1 MVIKMRL
8 FGGKKKEKPAD
19 PEEALNTINKLRG
32 TLDDM
37 DKRQKVLEAK
47 ARNELETA
55 KEKNRQKDKRGALY
69 SLKKKKMYEA
79 EVAKLD
85 AAKMNLEQQIFMIEG
100 AHTNVSVFESM
111 RAAQTTITNQHR
123 NITVDQV
130 DELRDQMEE
139 HQQLQDEISEALTQP
154 MGNLANMDDD
164 DLMDELNQLEA
175 TEMEEKMLDLEMPQA
190 AKTNPAVIAPAA
202 RAPAAVAKKD
212 DLEDL
217 LSQMGT

>member
-1 MVIKMRL
+1 MRL
-8 FGGKKKEKPAD
+8 FGGGKKKEKPAN

-32 TLDDM
+32 TLEDL

-85 AAKMNLEQQIFMIEG
+85 ASKMNLEQQIFMIEG

-111 RAAQTTITNQHR
+111 RTAQATIANQHR

-130 DELRDQMEE
+130 DELRDQIEE
-139 HQQLQDEISEALTQP
+139 HQQLQDEISDALTQP
-154 MGNLANMDDD
+154 MGNLMNMDDD
-164 DLMDELNQLEA
+164 ELMDELNQLEA
-175 TEMEEKMLDLEMPQA
+175 TEMEEKMLDMEVPQA
-190 AKTNPAVIAPAA
+190 AKTPAVVQPAA
-202 RAPAAVAKKD
+202 RVPAVAAKKD

-217 LSQMGT
+217 MNQMAA

>member
-1 MVIKMRL
+1 MRL
-8 FGGKKKEKPAD
+8 FGGGKKKEKPAN

-32 TLDDM
+32 TLEDL

-85 AAKMNLEQQIFMIEG
+85 ASKMNLEQQIFMIEG
-100 AHTNVSVFESM
+100 AHTNTSVFESM
-111 RAAQTTITNQHR
+111 RTAQATIANQHR
-123 NITVDQV
+123 NITVEQV

-139 HQQLQDEISEALTQP
+139 HQQLQEEIADALTQP
-154 MGNLANMDDD
+154 MGNLMNMDDD
-164 DLMDELNQLEA
+164 ELMDELNQLEA
-175 TEMEEKMLDLEMPQA
+175 TEMEEKMLDMEVPQA
-190 AKTNPAVIAPAA
+190 AKTPAVVAPSA
-202 RAPAAVAKKD
+202 RVPAVAAKKD

-217 LSQMGT
+217 MNQMAA

>member
-1 MVIKMRL
+1 MRL
-8 FGGKKKEKPAD
+8 FGGGKKKEKPAN

-32 TLDDM
+32 TLEDL

-85 AAKMNLEQQIFMIEG
+85 ASKMNLEQQIFMIEG

-111 RAAQTTITNQHR
+111 RTAQATIANQHR

-130 DELRDQMEE
+130 DELRDQIEE
-139 HQQLQDEISEALTQP
+139 HQQLQEEISDALTQP
-154 MGNLANMDDD
+154 MGNLMNMDDD
-164 DLMDELNQLEA
+164 ELMDELNQLEA
-175 TEMEEKMLDLEMPQA
+175 TEMEEKMLDMEVPQA
-190 AKTNPAVIAPAA
+190 AKTPAVVAPSA
-202 RAPAAVAKKD
+202 RVPAVAAKKD

-217 LSQMGT
+217 MNQMAA

>member
-1 MVIKMRL
+1 MRL
-8 FGGKKKEKPAD
+8 FGGGKKKEKPTD
-19 PEEALNTINKLRG
+19 PQEALNTISKLRT
-32 TLDDM
+32 TLEDM

-79 EVAKLD
+79 EVGKLD
-85 AAKMNLEQQIFMIEG
+85 AQKMNLEQQIFMIEG
-100 AHTNVSVFESM
+100 AHTNVSVFDSM
-111 RAAQTTITNQHR
+111 RAAQATITNQHR
-123 NITVDQV
+123 NITVEKV

-154 MGNLANMDDD
+154 MGNLMNMDDD
-164 DLMDELNQLEA
+164 ALMDELDQLEA
-175 TEMEEKMLDLEMPQA
+175 TEMEEKMLDLEMPTA
-190 AKTNPAVIAPAA
+190 AKTNPVVVAPAG
-202 RAPAAVAKKD
+202 RTVVAKKD

-217 LSQMGT
+217 MSQMAA

>member
-1 MVIKMRL
+1 MRL
-8 FGGKKKEKPAD
+8 FGGGKKKEKPVDPAD
-19 PEEALNTINKLRG
+19 ALNTINKLRG
-32 TLDDM
+32 TLEDL

-85 AAKMNLEQQIFMIEG
+85 ASKMNLEQQIFMIEG
-100 AHTNVSVFESM
+100 AHTNVSVFDSM
-111 RAAQTTITNQHR
+111 RTAQATIANQHR

-130 DELRDQMEE
+130 DELRDQIEE
-139 HQQLQDEISEALTQP
+139 HQQLQEEISDALTQP
-154 MGNLANMDDD
+154 MGNLMNMDDD
-164 DLMDELNQLEA
+164 ELMDELNQLEA
-175 TEMEEKMLDLEMPQA
+175 TEMEEKMLDMEVPQA
-190 AKTNPAVIAPAA
+190 AKTPAVVAPAV
-202 RAPAAVAKKD
+202 RAPAVAAKKD

-217 LSQMGT
+217 MNQMAA